1 MAQAKNWCFT
11 LNNPDYDELELAD
24 KLVDAVYAVFQLE
37 IGENGTPHYQ
47 GYCMFSERLR
57 LSQVRVYLATAHW
70 ETAKGTPKQNREYC
84 TKPET
89 RVGEFCEIGIFPETG
104 QGKRNDLAELHSALK
119 NGLRHADY
127 VEQYFDLWVKYPNLL
142 TYYQSASIL
151 PRSAQEETHAWLYIG
166 PPGTGKSR
174 LAYRHAESLFG
185 DMVFR
190 KFPGKWWDGYRGEK
204 AVIWDDFRG
213 HYCSFTDFKLCV
225 DRYPLRVEVKGTTCN
240 LAANHFFITTNYDP
254 SDWWTEEVTGSDR
267 SAIFRRITRVLWV
280 PLPGQFRS
288 FPSYEA
294 YRQEVL
300 IPRPSDTEIPV
311 LTQINWDAPQ
321 I

>member
-1 MAQAKNWCFT
+1 MTLLNFIPLLRMDCDTSTMSNSTSTSGSNTPTFLRTISQPLSYHAPPKKKRMLGSTSDLLEQAKADSLIDT
-11 LNNPDYDELELAD
+11 LSLS
-24 KLVDAVYAVFQLE
+24 
-37 IGENGTPHYQ
+37 
-47 GYCMFSERLR
+47 SETWSSES
-57 LSQVRVYLATAHW
+57 SQ
-70 ETAKGTPKQNREYC
+70 
-84 TKPET
+84 
-89 RVGEFCEIGIFPETG
+89 
-104 QGKRNDLAELHSALK
+104 
-119 NGLRHADY
+119 
-127 VEQYFDLWVKYPNLL
+127 
-142 TYYQSASIL
+142 
-151 PRSAQEETHAWLYIG
+151 
-166 PPGTGKSR
+166 
-174 LAYRHAESLFG
+174 ESG
-185 DMVFR
+185 GMDIE
-190 KFPGKWWDGYRGEK
+190 EK

-300 IPRPSDTEIPV
+300 IPRPADTEIPV